1 MLKQRGLPVKQDALL
16 DHGRLMHHL
25 VHGTMAAPSGA
36 MMDEDYASM
45 LATVGGRDDGNMV
58 AQMQRVVCSEAN
70 PSSDSLYS
78 LPPAYDS
85 RQGHLNTC
93 DLLQRPSTRTS
104 SVQAGGEADVD
115 TPDREVSKYA
125 PTAPEWNADAAQT
138 NCGPSAAPVHL
149 AQPIQCA
156 SYPPVQGTS
165 PTMTLLALTGCVSI
179 VAMVGLIVALKLSWL
194 YSHGVRVHDF
204 GSLCHQ
210 ARHTQ
215 LVNTE
220 LYREQ
225 EMQYNWLNKR
235 RHGLWS
241 GLGSSVACL
250 VLLESC

>member
-1 MLKQRGLPVKQDALL
+1 MTASVSKARRRPNRRDRLTVATGDFRHVWITIMLKQRGLPVKQDALL

-85 RQGHLNTC
+85 RQGHLNTR
-93 DLLQRPSTRTS
+93 DLLQGPSARTS
-104 SVQAGGEADVD
+104 SVQAGGEADMD

-125 PTAPEWNADAAQT
+125 STALDWDADAAQT
-138 NCGPSAAPVHL
+138 NCGPSAVSVHL
-149 AQPIQCA
+149 AQPIQCV
-156 SYPPVQGTS
+156 SYPPVQGAS

-179 VAMVGLIVALKLSWL
+179 VAMVGLIVALSWL
-194 YSHGVRVHDF
+194 YSHGVRVTGF
-204 GSLCHQ
+204 
-210 ARHTQ
+210 
-215 LVNTE
+215 
-220 LYREQ
+220 
-225 EMQYNWLNKR
+225 WLTLSPR
-235 RHGLWS
+235 TAYPGDEHRALP
-241 GLGSSVACL
+241 
-250 VLLESC
+250 